1 MGEPLQN
8 YPAVMGAVRGMVD
21 VRRFGLS
28 HDHVTIST
36 VGVVPKIRQM
46 TLDYP
51 NLNLALSLH
60 APTQEL
66 RLQIVPS
73 AKAFPLEKLMAACF
87 DHCTASKKALF
98 VEYVLVRG
106 WVGGWVGRGI

>member
-8 YPAVMGAVRGMVD
+8 YPAVIAAVRGMVD
-21 VRRFGLS
+21 VRRFALS

-46 TLDYP
+46 TADYP

-60 APTQEL
+60 
-66 RLQIVPS
+66 
-73 AKAFPLEKLMAACF
+73 
-87 DHCTASKKALF
+87 
-98 VEYVLVRG
+98 VRG
-106 WVGGWVGRGI
+106 LCWFT

>member
-8 YPAVMGAVRGMVD
+8 TPAVFGAVRAMVD

-36 VGVVPKIRQM
+36 VGIVPQIRQM
-46 TLDYP
+46 TQDHP
-51 NLNLALSLH
+51 HLNLALSLH

-73 AKAFPLEKLMAACF
+73 AKAFPLDKLMAACW
-87 DHCTASKKALF
+87 DHCAQSKKALF
-98 VEYVLVRG
+98 VEYVLVRRVLG
-106 WVGGWVGRGI
+106 VKGSRD